1 MTAVQTAADLERSRL
16 REVNGY
22 REAIQK
28 TDDSLTLKPVEPLT
42 AAAYKKAL
50 HEWDLY
56 ALSDEF
62 GNNHALTRGQFRRR
76 LHYAVPRVHPESLP
90 GEDGERFPPLSRE
103 GEQRSNQQGR

>member
-1 MTAVQTAADLERSRL
+1 MTAVQTAADLERKRL

-42 AAAYKKAL
+42 AAAYKKTL

-62 GNNHALTRGQFRRR
+62 GKRSCSNPRTASSKITLRSSPGAPQVPSRRR
-76 LHYAVPRVHPESLP
+76 R
-90 GEDGERFPPLSRE
+90 
-103 GEQRSNQQGR
+103 